1 MRQVAVRDIDFCIAI
16 ETAES
21 RVSLRLGFRG
31 FQARRLRYF
40 IPRRDPVSPPNLPAD
55 APIPNVL
62 EPLGVNLF
70 PMRRKKPNEM
80 IAYYVER
87 FLRFRI
93 AQEPLLA
100 DPRLDR
106 HIAAVAKADIVF
118 VRLGFRKQTLLL

>member
-1 MRQVAVRDIDFCIAI
+1 MLPMRQVAARDIDFCIAI

-31 FQARRLRYF
+31 LEARRSRYF

-55 APIPNVL
+55 APIPNGL

-80 IAYYVER
+80 IAYHVER
-87 FLRFRI
+87 FFRFWVT
-93 AQEPLLA
+93 QEPLLA
-100 DPRLDR
+100 DPRLER
-106 HIAAVAKADIVF
+106 HITTVAKADIVF
-118 VRLGFRKQTLLL
+118 VRLGFRK